1 MNKTRKTLKNKKLI
15 KRRQN
20 EKRTRQTATTK
31 KTHQTHKSKT
41 QLIITSL
48 LKLQAQIK
56 FLHWNTKKYAIHMIS
71 DKFHE
76 KLSGHI
82 DELIEVLLAQGVKLR
97 AISKYYENTKDL
109 STPATTYEAEKEST
123 LKTLDKTIY
132 TINNNSRGMTRDVSA
147 VLDVV
152 ITDINRFKYLL
163 SFK

>member
-1 MNKTRKTLKNKKLI
+1 
-15 KRRQN
+15 
-20 EKRTRQTATTK
+20 
-31 KTHQTHKSKT
+31 
-41 QLIITSL
+41 
-48 LKLQAQIK
+48 
-56 FLHWNTKKYAIHMIS
+56 MIS